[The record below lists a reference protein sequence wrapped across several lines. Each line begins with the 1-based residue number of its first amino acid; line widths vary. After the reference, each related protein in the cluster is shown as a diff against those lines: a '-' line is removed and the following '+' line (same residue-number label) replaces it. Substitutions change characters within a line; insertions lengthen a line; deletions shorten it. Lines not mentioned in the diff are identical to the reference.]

1 MEIIQRATG
10 ASDGEIVPQNESYA
24 NIKEE
29 VNRRTSK
36 AGYTTKHG
44 EPAGRTKIMAAP
56 PTKKYEENYVRIFG
70 HD

>member
-1 MEIIQRATG
+1 LEILKRAKG
-10 ASDGEIVPQNESYA
+10 NSGELVPWNA
-24 NIKEE
+24 NTKDVKEE
-29 VNRRTSK
+29 INSRTSK